1 MTAENERAYDKID
14 RYLRANLGDADYAE
28 YSAALESVLAA
39 FPAPTAAPEA
49 PTAEPCPRGA
59 DKPEPTC
66 TNRHQCWEPC
76 GELGHSAEHA
86 VVHRPAVERVAL
98 PTPSEQPTGDEWL
111 KEHERLLDE
120 LESANVTSGAC
131 STSELTARELK
142 ANEARAALLAHARL
156 RPAAGPTLT
165 NAQRE
170 FASLSEPN
178 RRALTGASVSIQV
191 GAHALPYMKH
201 NPDQWLCFQYNN
213 LDEVVAALRSVK
225 AWDSAG
231 YRAKDD
237 ANDTSRPS
245 AAGGEA
251 VAQPQGLHVLGAL
264 EILER
269 MGYRVGD
276 RVLVENFLRIMGER
290 DLWVIAN
297 PLVATTAQAGD
308 ATNAADGVSGMDGE
322 TLSPTDADGKTQ
334 AGDAPSEAA
343 ANPRVAPSNDPTYF
357 CNKCGYFGPV
367 QVFHQ
372 RPNGSGKCDY
382 MASLME
388 PSPAPCPSDVTSA
401 GDAKEDQRG

>member
-1 MTAENERAYDKID
+1 MMNAKQIEEALYDIARASGNASQVQAMVGTLIAQ
-14 RYLRANLGDADYAE
+14 L
-28 YSAALESVLAA
+28 
-39 FPAPTAAPEA
+39 
-49 PTAEPCPRGA
+49 
-59 DKPEPTC
+59 
-66 TNRHQCWEPC
+66 Q
-76 GELGHSAEHA
+76 
-86 VVHRPAVERVAL
+86 
-98 PTPSEQPTGDEWL
+98 SEQPTGDEY
-111 KEHERLLDE
+111 HA
-120 LESANVTSGAC
+120 ANRCVDAAVLHLTG
-131 STSELTARELK
+131 STEWPEGWMPLRDQFLGFI
-142 ANEARAALLAHARL
+142 RAALLAHARL